1 MPDVLTVEQ
10 VARYVGSELAGADA
24 DLLSA
29 ALLAAEKA
37 INHHCQRRFFV
48 GAASSARLYVPS
60 RSDGVLRIHD
70 CSAVASVSNDGT
82 AVTSTDYQLEPL
94 NALSWSG
101 DARPYEQIR
110 LLSGSWARTT
120 TGEAT
125 VSVTATWG
133 WPAIPAEVTE
143 ATKIMVKDLVAAR
156 DTRFGIAGFTDFAGV
171 RVRENTQVAE
181 LLRDLR
187 RVESWGI
194 A

>member
-1 MPDVLTVEQ
+1 MPDILTVDQ
-10 VARYVGSELAGADA
+10 VGRYVGSELAGADA

-29 ALLAAEKA
+29 ALLAAERA
-37 INHHCQRRFFV
+37 VNHHCQRRFV
-48 GAASSARLYVPS
+48 VAGTAVARLYVPD
-60 RSDGVLRIHD
+60 RADVLRIHD
-70 CSAVASVSNDGT
+70 CTTVT
-82 AVTSTDYQLEPL
+82 AVTSDGSTVAAGDRQLEPV

-110 LLSGSWARTT
+110 LLAGSWVCNS
-120 TGEAT
+120 GEAT

-133 WPAIPAEVTE
+133 WAAIPAEVTE
-143 ATKIMVKDLVAAR
+143 ATKILVKDIVAAR

-171 RVRENTQVAE
+171 RVRENPQVAE